1 MTLFACGT
9 CGISL
14 LSNVLPPLT
23 YWIQLLPIA
32 FLAYHYIEWREGEF
46 AMSKLVTRLGLAVVA
61 FMAGVAFLA
70 FIIAP
75 IVFLCVFIAFL
86 AKLASNDRK
95 VKATA
100 AFVLAAYAVT
110 GGLTYYQAKTQGPY
124 WRLTRLQAGS
134 PGQRY
139 FQETAVKSVFTREE
153 LLSYLSSD
161 NPTVRQNTA
170 EVVERLAGLETDR
183 QEAESFRRSL
193 QAVDP
198 LVADEYAKNLRFA
211 KPKTKKA
218 APSPSPTP

>member
-1 MTLFACGT
+1 M
-9 CGISL
+9 
-14 LSNVLPPLT
+14 
-23 YWIQLLPIA
+23 
-32 FLAYHYIEWREGEF
+32 
-46 AMSKLVTRLGLAVVA
+46 
-61 FMAGVAFLA
+61 
-70 FIIAP
+70 
-75 IVFLCVFIAFL
+75 
-86 AKLASNDRK
+86 
-95 VKATA
+95 
-100 AFVLAAYAVT
+100 
-110 GGLTYYQAKTQGPY
+110 
-124 WRLTRLQAGS
+124 
-134 PGQRY
+134 
-139 FQETAVKSVFTREE
+139 KSVFTREE